1 MSYSFQGSPSFIL
14 ACKLKAL
21 KTDLKK
27 WNEEVFD
34 NVGKK
39 KNDLLDELCE
49 LDIIAQGRSLSNDER
64 LRKEEIVR
72 DWRGLL
78 SSKK

>member
-1 MSYSFQGSPSFIL
+1 MKRFLTMWGRR
-14 ACKLKAL
+14 KM
-21 KTDLKK
+21 
-27 WNEEVFD
+27 
-34 NVGKK
+34 
-39 KNDLLDELCE
+39 DELCE